1 MKHINVIQGTE
12 AWKELR
18 KDFFTASEAPMMM
31 GAHKNISRN
40 QLLDAKKGWT
50 TIVDDFLQ
58 SLFDKGHATEE
69 AARPLAAVDV
79 GEDLFPVTGSLEVEG
94 LDLLASYDGLT
105 MFDDVCFEHKLFNK
119 TLAENVLNN
128 LLEPHYY
135 WQAEQQLLVSGA
147 DKCYF
152 VTSDGTKDNWQSM
165 YYVSVPER
173 REELI
178 KGWKQFAIDLENH
191 ELKAKTEKVKASQL
205 IKRTEVEAQLI
216 PTLDVKVTTLINKSN
231 LQNFAEK
238 VSEFI
243 NSINTTPET
252 DSQFGEAEQQVKY
265 LRSVEKK
272 IGDVEKSVD
281 AGAQDIDSLRE
292 TLKAIKKSLST
303 TRLEID
309 KKVKA
314 RKEELRNE
322 IYKNAEQEVTKA
334 QLSAEQKVNAKL
346 PEIYFDAWNAMK
358 GKRTIESIQDAADTE
373 VAQSKIQITEFV
385 EVAQANMLV
394 IADNRE
400 FDFLFNDWA
409 QIAFKPTEDFK
420 TLVTAR
426 VATYQAEQKAKEE
439 AERERIRQEEQAKLQ
454 REAEAK
460 ARAEREAEAQKKREE
475 QAKRDAEEQ
484 ARFDVEDHESLHNE
498 AERLTE
504 YVNRESNKRN
514 AAETNQIAQEP
525 KGNEQAEESKQKAEP
540 APSVVRQ
547 EQNPVRHYGLME
559 LNAMD
564 QLAKLVEE
572 ANKPYANDLRQFV
585 ESVKANN
592 LKKVA

>member
-1 MKHINVIQGTE
+1 MKHINVTQGSE
-12 AWKELR
+12 AWLKLR

-31 GAHKNISRN
+31 GDHKNISRN

-69 AARPLAAVDV
+69 AARPLAAADV
-79 GEDLFPVTGSLEVEG
+79 GEDFFPVTGSLEVDG
-94 LDLLASYDGLT
+94 LDLLASFDGLT

-128 LLEPHYY
+128 VLEPHYY
-135 WQAEQQLLVSGA
+135 WQLEQQLLVSGA

-173 REELI
+173 REALI
-178 KGWKQFAIDLENH
+178 KGWKQFAIDLESY
-191 ELKAKTEKVKASQL
+191 EPQAKVEKVKASSL
-205 IKRTEVEAQLI
+205 VKKKEVEAELI
-216 PTLDVKVTTLINKSN
+216 PTLDVKVTALISN
-231 LQNFAEK
+231 SNVQGFAEK

-243 NSINTTPET
+243 NSLNTSPET

-265 LRSVEKK
+265 IRSVEKK
-272 IGDVEKSVD
+272 ITDVEKSID

-292 TLKAIKKSLST
+292 TLKTIKKSLAS
-303 TRLEID
+303 TRLELD
-309 KKVKA
+309 KQVKS
-314 RKEELRNE
+314 RKEEIRQE
-322 IYKNAEQEVTKA
+322 ILSKANSQIERAEREAEAKV
-334 QLSAEQKVNAKL
+334 SAPL
-346 PEIYFDAWNAMK
+346 PSVGADVYEAMK
-358 GKRTIESIQDAADTE
+358 GKRTIESLQDAADGE
-373 VAQSKIQITEFV
+373 VAKAKIEIAEFV

-394 IADNRE
+394 VAENRE

-409 QIAFKPTEDFK
+409 QIAFKSTEDFK

-426 VATYQAEQKAKEE
+426 IATYQSEQKAKEE
-439 AERERIRQEEQAKLQ
+439 AQRERIRQEEVAKLQ
-454 REAEAK
+454 RESEAK

-475 QAKRDAEEQ
+475 QAKRDAEEK
-484 ARFDVEDHESLHNE
+484 ARFD
-498 AERLTE
+498 AE
-504 YVNRESNKRN
+504 VESNKQYV
-514 AAETNQIAQEP
+514 AATNQLAQEAHTNEP
-525 KGNEQAEESKQKAEP
+525 KEEVQPEQEAKP

-547 EQNPVRHYGLME
+547 EQAPTRQYGLME

>member
-1 MKHINVIQGTE
+1 MKHINVTQGSAE
-12 AWKELR
+12 WLALR
-18 KDFFTASEAPMMM
+18 KEFFTASEAPMMM
-31 GAHKNISRN
+31 GDHKNISRN

-50 TIVDDFLQ
+50 TIVDEYLQ
-58 SLFDKGHATEE
+58 KLFDKGHATEE
-69 AARPLAAVDV
+69 AARPLAAADV

-94 LDLLASYDGLT
+94 LALLASFDGLT

-128 LLEPHYY
+128 VLEPHYY
-135 WQAEQQLLVSGA
+135 WQLEQQLLVSGA
-147 DKCYF
+147 EKCFF
-152 VTSDGTKDNWQSM
+152 VTSDGTKDNWQAM

-173 REELI
+173 REALI
-178 KGWKQFAIDLENH
+178 KGWKQFAIDLESH
-191 ELKAKTEKVKASQL
+191 EPQAKVEKVKASSL
-205 IKRTEVEAQLI
+205 VKKKEVEAELI
-216 PTLDVKVTTLINKSN
+216 PTLDVKVTALISN
-231 LQNFAEK
+231 SNVQGFAEK

-243 NSINTTPET
+243 NSLNTSPET

-265 LRSVEKK
+265 IRSVEKK
-272 IGDVEKSVD
+272 ITEVEKSID

-292 TLKAIKKSLST
+292 TLKTIKKSLAS
-303 TRLEID
+303 TRLELD
-309 KKVKA
+309 KQVKS
-314 RKEELRNE
+314 RKEEIRQE
-322 IYKNAEQEVTKA
+322 ILSKATVELLQAGKAAEE
-334 QLSAEQKVNAKL
+334 KVNAPL
-346 PEIYFDAWNAMK
+346 PPIGADVYEAMK
-358 GKRTIESIQDAADTE
+358 GKRTIESLQDAADTE
-373 VAQSKIQITEFV
+373 VAKAKIQIAEFV

-409 QIAFKPTEDFK
+409 QIAFKATEDFK

-426 VATYQAEQKAKEE
+426 IATYQAEQKAKED

-460 ARAEREAEAQKKREE
+460 ARAEE
-475 QAKRDAEEQ
+475 QARRDAEEK
-484 ARFDVEDHESLHNE
+484 ARFDAES
-498 AERLTE
+498 
-504 YVNRESNKRN
+504 ESNKQYV
-514 AAETNQIAQEP
+514 AATNQLAQEAPTHEP
-525 KGNEQAEESKQKAEP
+525 KEKVQPEPQAKP

-547 EQNPVRHYGLME
+547 EQAPTRQYSVME

-572 ANKPYANDLRQFV
+572 ANKPWAHELREFV

>member
-1 MKHINVIQGTE
+1 MKHINVTQGSPE
-12 AWKELR
+12 WLELR
-18 KDFFTASEAPMMM
+18 KEFFTASEAPMMM
-31 GAHKNISRN
+31 GDHKNISRN

-50 TIVDDFLQ
+50 TIVDEYLKK
-58 SLFDKGHATEE
+58 LFDKGHATEE
-69 AARPLAAVDV
+69 AARPLAAADV

-94 LDLLASYDGLT
+94 LALLASFDGLT

-128 LLEPHYY
+128 VLEPHYY
-135 WQAEQQLLVSGA
+135 WQLEQQLLVSGA
-147 DKCYF
+147 EKCFF
-152 VTSDGTKDNWQSM
+152 VTSDGTKDNWQAM

-173 REELI
+173 REALI
-178 KGWKQFAIDLENH
+178 KGWKQFAIDLESH
-191 ELKAKTEKVKASQL
+191 EPQAKVEKVKASSL
-205 IKRTEVEAQLI
+205 VKKKEVEAELI
-216 PTLDVKVTTLINKSN
+216 PTLDVKVTALISN
-231 LQNFAEK
+231 SNVQGFAEK

-243 NSINTTPET
+243 NSLNTSPET

-265 LRSVEKK
+265 IRSVEKK
-272 IGDVEKSVD
+272 ITEVEKSID

-292 TLKAIKKSLST
+292 TLKTIKKSLAS
-303 TRLEID
+303 TRLELD
-309 KKVKA
+309 KQVKS
-314 RKEELRNE
+314 RKEEIRQE
-322 IYKNAEQEVTKA
+322 ILSKANSQIEKAERE
-334 QLSAEQKVNAKL
+334 AEEKVNAPL
-346 PEIYFDAWNAMK
+346 PSVGADVYEAMK
-358 GKRTIESIQDAADTE
+358 GKRTIESLQDAADTE
-373 VAQSKIQITEFV
+373 VAKAKIQIAEFV

-409 QIAFKPTEDFK
+409 QIAFKATEDFK

-426 VATYQAEQKAKEE
+426 IATYQAEQKAKED

-460 ARAEREAEAQKKREE
+460 ARAEE
-475 QAKRDAEEQ
+475 QAKRDAEEK
-484 ARFDVEDHESLHNE
+484 ARFD
-498 AERLTE
+498 AET
-504 YVNRESNKRN
+504 ESNKQYV
-514 AAETNQIAQEP
+514 AATNQLAQEAPTYEP
-525 KGNEQAEESKQKAEP
+525 KEEVQPEPQAKP

-547 EQNPVRHYGLME
+547 EQAPTRQYGLME

-592 LKKVA
+592 LKKAA